1 MKKILIATSALAAV
15 SATSAFALDV
25 TTTGT
30 VEYRYTKDKVANVA
44 QNAKLSQ
51 KKAEVKFAAEG
62 ASNGLAYGAWVKVK
76 SSTAKAAKAAGT
88 VTTTALA
95 KATNANLAHSRN
107 GYTQDGLA
115 VATVSYAGDKDGA
128 IYVEGTPA
136 VTAVAGNNATT
147 ESALWVSGSFG
158 KVVVGQDGNAAD
170 DNAVTGAVKA
180 ASFADGD
187 LISASNVATAS
198 GERVTYTAPEFV
210 KGLTL
215 AYTHQFKGN
224 VDTAK
229 TAKAKGASEWAV
241 AYTTNVYGVGI
252 KAAHAV
258 AKTSAQNKTTTATLA
273 TAQYNSASPTATANG
288 VTVSG
293 NTVTVDKSAP
303 NKNLTN
309 TVSGLEATYG
319 NFTVGYGVFSN
330 EKKHYQTKDI
340 EGSNYGVKYASGAW
354 AVGYT
359 VKKVEDKNKY
369 YGVSKK
375 EATTSAISASY
386 TVAEGFSVYASRATN
401 NVKKTDNTKAKATYT
416 IIGAK
421 ISF

>member
-30 VEYRYTKDKVANVA
+30 VEYRYTKNKVANVA

-76 SSTAKAAKAAGT
+76 SNAAKAAKTNT
-88 VTTTALA
+88 VTKTALPA
-95 KATNANLAHSRN
+95 ANNANLAHSRN

-115 VATVSYAGDKDGA
+115 VATVSYAGNVDGA
-128 IYVEGTPA
+128 IFIEAAPN
-136 VTAVAGNNATT
+136 VTAVVGNSATT

-170 DNAVTGAVKA
+170 DNAVDGEVKA
-180 ASFADGD
+180 ANFEETGQFANSKVD
-187 LISASNVATAS
+187 TAK
-198 GERVTYTAPEFV
+198 GERITYTAPEFV

-224 VDTAK
+224 VNTAK

-258 AKTSAQNKTTTATLA
+258 AKTTAQNKATTATLA
-273 TAQYNSASPTATANG
+273 TTLQNNAAPVASANG
-288 VTVSG
+288 VTVAG
-293 NTVTVDKSAP
+293 NTVTVDTTAP

-359 VKKVEDKNKY
+359 VKKAEDKNTY